1 MLKLSDGIMPPV
13 GVIRLIRRNKK
24 TKKVLQVLDAKNV
37 ITYEGATILAH
48 ALTGDRDYRITHI
61 YGEHADPGG
70 SGYIPGSTNG
80 LTALKSDTI
89 DILRTP
95 PRSTVNAES
104 PVITA
109 SYYTSETP
117 YQNNVV
123 TFTASWSSDLLDGR
137 IIVGAGMINQYRA
150 AEYLFSHAYFPAQI
164 KQPGE
169 ELICHWSEIFK

>member
-1 MLKLSDGIMPPV
+1 MLKIIEP
-13 GVIRLIRRNKK
+13 IRSPKGFIKLIIRDII
-24 TKKVLQVLDAKNV
+24 TKKVRKIIEVNNV

-48 ALTGDRDYRITHI
+48 ALTGDGDYRVTHI

-80 LTALKSDTI
+80 LVALKSDTI
-89 DILRTP
+89 DVLRAP
-95 PRSTVNAES
+95 PRDTVNAES

-109 SYYTSETP
+109 SYYTSATP

-123 TFTASWSSDLLDGR
+123 TFTASWNSDLLDGR
-137 IIVGAGMINQYRA
+137 IIVGAGMITQFRS

-169 ELICHWSEIFK
+169 ELICHWSELFK

>member
-1 MLKLSDGIMPPV
+1 MIKFTESALLPKGF
-13 GVIRLIRRNKK
+13 IRLIVRDIATQKIKK
-24 TKKVLQVLDAKNV
+24 IIDVNNV

-48 ALTGDRDYRITHI
+48 VLTGDLDYRITHI
-61 YGEHADPGG
+61 YGEHADPIA

-95 PRSTVNAES
+95 PRETTNAES

-109 SYYTSETP
+109 TYYTSESP

-137 IIVGAGMINQYRA
+137 IIVGAGMVTQYRS